1 MNIAQIIGQL
11 IALAKTDV
19 NKAALPLIAAFFSN
33 IASNPTAMNI
43 TAQLTKLE
51 VDLLAAL
58 PGIEQGLLAQLAA
71 LVNTQVQSLLTTAA
85 APAVTVPATVA
96 PAK

>member
-1 MNIAQIIGQL
+1 MNIAQILQQL
-11 IALAKTDV
+11 IAIAKTDL
-19 NKAALPLIAAFFSN
+19 NKAALPLIAAFFTN
-33 IASNPTAMNI
+33 IAANPTALNI

-71 LVNTQVQSLLTTAA
+71 LVNTQMQQVLTTAA
-85 APAVTVPATVA
+85 APAVTI
-96 PAK
+96 PAKT

>member
-1 MNIAQIIGQL
+1 MNIAQILSQL
-11 IALAKTDV
+11 IAVAKTNI

-33 IASNPTAMNI
+33 IAANPTALNI

-71 LVNTQVQSLLTTAA
+71 LVNTQMQTLLSTAA

-96 PAK
+96 K